1 MPASVCMN
9 FVVRKRSLAEAD
21 AADAALWHEAQAPGL
36 GGDFLDEV
44 EAAITSLEQDAL
56 LYRVRFSEV
65 RCLRLRRFKAYG
77 VYYVIRGPEV
87 WVLAVLH
94 GAREVEKLLQQR

>member
-1 MPASVCMN
+1 MS
-9 FVVRKRSLAEAD
+9 FVVRKRSLAEED
-21 AADAALWHEAQAPGL
+21 AARAALWYEAQSPGL

-44 EAAITSLEQDAL
+44 EAAFTSLQRDAL
-56 LYRVRFSEV
+56 LHSVRFSGV

-77 VYYVIRGPEV
+77 VYYMISGSEV

-94 GAREVEKLLQQR
+94 GARDVAKLIQRKES